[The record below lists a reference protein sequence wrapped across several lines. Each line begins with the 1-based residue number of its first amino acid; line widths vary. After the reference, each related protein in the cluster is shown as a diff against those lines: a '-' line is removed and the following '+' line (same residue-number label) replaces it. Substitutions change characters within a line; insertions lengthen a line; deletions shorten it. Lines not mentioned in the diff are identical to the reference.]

1 MRSII
6 LSGRLTR
13 DPEIREV
20 TEKKTKVAEF
30 TLANNDRDKEN
41 AEFFDVTC
49 WDTLAKFVENYV
61 KKGQKIVVS
70 GSFENEAYKDKD
82 GNNRYH
88 FRIKATNIE
97 FAG

>member
-13 DPEIREV
+13 DPEVKEV
-20 TEKKTKVAEF
+20 TEKKIKVAEC

-41 AEFFDVTC
+41 AEYFDVYC
-49 WDTLAKFVENYV
+49 WEQTANFVENYV
-61 KKGQKIVVS
+61 KKGQKVIVS
-70 GSFENEAYKDKD
+70 GTFEDDTYKDKD
-82 GNNRYH
+82 GNTRHH
-88 FRIKATNIE
+88 FRIKAANIE